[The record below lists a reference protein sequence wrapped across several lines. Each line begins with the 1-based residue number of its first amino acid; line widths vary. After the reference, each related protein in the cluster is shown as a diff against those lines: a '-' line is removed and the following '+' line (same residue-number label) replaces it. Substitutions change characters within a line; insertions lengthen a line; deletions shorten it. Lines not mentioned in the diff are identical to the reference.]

1 MDCGRAFGAGVDR
14 SRNPDEMKAAGGE
27 ARRYMNLSRR
37 SFLAVTALA
46 AQIRAAEHSM
56 QMHLSCGAL
65 GIQASPRQ
73 AIDLAAKHGFDV
85 VDADGKYLGGLSDG
99 ELRDLLSAM
108 DARKIG
114 WAMAGLP
121 VDFRRGEAAF
131 SAGMADLPAYAR
143 GLGRAGVH
151 SVTTWVT
158 PGSNELTYLANFKL
172 HAARFREIARVLDGA
187 GLRLGI
193 EYVGPKTSWVSQRYP
208 FIHTMAEMRDLI
220 AEIGQANVGLVL
232 DSWHWYHA
240 GDSGA
245 DILALRAS
253 GVVSV
258 DLNDAPAGVAKDQM
272 VDGKRE
278 LPGATAMI
286 DSKTFLQ
293 SLKRIGFAGPV
304 RAEPFNDAVRRMSPD
319 DAAEAAAEALRKA
332 FTAAGI

>member
-1 MDCGRAFGAGVDR
+1 
-14 SRNPDEMKAAGGE
+14 
-27 ARRYMNLSRR
+27 MNLSRR
-37 SFLAVTALA
+37 SFLAVTALG
-46 AQIRAAEHSM
+46 AQIRAAGRAM

-65 GIQASPRQ
+65 GIQASQRQ
-73 AIDLAAKHGFDV
+73 AIDLAARHGFDV

-99 ELRDLLSAM
+99 ELHDLLGAM
-108 DARKIG
+108 AAKKIG

-121 VDFRRGEAAF
+121 VEFRRDDSTF
-131 SAGMADLPAYAR
+131 SAGLADLPAYAR
-143 GLGRAGVH
+143 GLRRAGVP
-151 SVTTWVT
+151 SVTTWVK
-158 PGSNELTYLANFKL
+158 PSSSDLAYLANFKL
-172 HAARFREIARVLDGA
+172 HVARFREMVRVLDGA
-187 GLRLGI
+187 GLRIGI
-193 EYVGPKTSWVSQRYP
+193 EYVAPKTAWASQRYP
-208 FIHTMAEMRDLI
+208 FIHSMAEMRELI
-220 AEIGQANVGLVL
+220 SEIGQGSVGLVL

-253 GVVSV
+253 DVVSV
-258 DLNDAPAGVAKDQM
+258 DLNDAPAGIAKDQM

-278 LPGATAMI
+278 LPAATGII
-286 DSKTFLQ
+286 DGKTFLQ

>member
-1 MDCGRAFGAGVDR
+1 
-14 SRNPDEMKAAGGE
+14 
-27 ARRYMNLSRR
+27 MNLSRR

-46 AQIRAAEHSM
+46 AQARAAGHAM
-56 QMHLSCGAL
+56 QMQLSCGAL
-65 GIQASPRQ
+65 GIQASQRQ
-73 AIDLAAKHGFDV
+73 AIDLAANHGFDV

-99 ELRDLLSAM
+99 ELQDLLGVMQAK
-108 DARKIG
+108 KIG

-121 VDFRRGEAAF
+121 VEFRRDEATF
-131 SAGMADLPAYAR
+131 SAGLADLPGYAR

-151 SVTTWVT
+151 SVTTWVK
-158 PGSNELTYLANFKL
+158 PGSDELTYLANFKL
-172 HAARFREIARVLDGA
+172 HAARFREIVRVLDGA

-193 EYVGPKTSWVSQRYP
+193 EYVAPRTAWVSQRYP
-208 FIHTMAEMRDLI
+208 FIHSMAEMRELI
-220 AEIGQANVGLVL
+220 PEIGQGNVGLVL

-245 DILALRAS
+245 DILALRARD
-253 GVVSV
+253 VVSV

-278 LPGATAMI
+278 LPSETGII
-286 DSKTFLQ
+286 DGKTFLQ

-304 RAEPFNDAVRRMSPD
+304 RAEPFNDAVRRMPPD
-319 DAAEAAAEALRKA
+319 DAAEAAAKALRKA